1 LGSNAVRLKSAEFVV
16 RLKSAKFKV
25 RVAKLAIAEF
35 IVAKLAIAK
44 FKVKFKAAR

>member
-1 LGSNAVRLKSAEFVV
+1 MIAKFVV

-25 RVAKLAIAEF
+25 RAAKFAIVEF

-44 FKVKFKAAR
+44 FKVKFKVKFKAAR